1 MILFLLFFLAALFQV
16 SFFSYFAISG
26 IVPDI
31 MLTVMVLWLHRHSE
45 ESHMILILIASG
57 AMLDLLS
64 GALLGVSSISLLI
77 SYWLVRLLMR
87 EDIKNENN
95 FFLFVILV
103 CVTFIFN
110 IAQLILLNIFHGSA
124 FVEIMH
130 KIQYYFVNIF
140 WVKSI
145 YNVGLLFIILA
156 LKKLLFASSRRKISI
171 GMVN

>member
-1 MILFLLFFLAALFQV
+1 MVLFLLFFLAALVQV
-16 SFFSYFAISG
+16 SFFSYFAVSS

-31 MLTVMVLWLHRHSE
+31 MLIVMVLWLHRHSE
-45 ESHMILILIASG
+45 ESHMTLILIASG

-64 GALLGVSSISLLI
+64 GALLGVSSIPLLV
-77 SYWLVRLLMR
+77 SYWLARLLMR
-87 EDIKNENN
+87 EGIKNENN
-95 FFLFVILV
+95 FFFFVILV

-110 IAQLILLNIFHGSA
+110 IAQLILLNIFYGSV

-130 KIQYYFVNIF
+130 TIQYYFVNIF

-145 YNVGLLFIILA
+145 YNIGLLFMILM
-156 LKKLLFASSRRKISI
+156 LKKLLFASPRRKNSM